1 MFVDAS
7 AVVAILGEEAGW
19 EELVRKLD
27 THEGRLYIS
36 PLARFETVQALAR
49 KQSGPSAKPSP
60 RRIIDGASRILDD
73 FHQSPADRRGSG
85 FGPDRRAGCRSQCRR
100 YGKIVGHPAALNFG
114 DCFAY
119 ACAKA
124 LGVPLMYKGDDFS
137 RTDLA

>member
-49 KQSGPSAKPSP
+49 KQSGPSARPSP
-60 RRIIDGASRILDD
+60 ATIDGANHILDD
-73 FHQSPADRRGSG
+73 FISRLQIEEVPVSAQVGALAIETS
-85 FGPDRRAGCRSQCRR
+85 SI